1 MNLHHKT
8 LLFIV
13 LITGSVCVHSV
24 WAQTD
29 LLNEYPMMR
38 GYSQSPYP
46 YGMTGDVN
54 IPSIMDAQV
63 PTEERQLL
71 PKDMTSLESLEIL
84 FDKTLNSDEYFIGP
98 GDEIGVYF
106 WGELDQEYR
115 SFVTPE
121 GYFLLPTVGLIKV
134 ADYSLTEVKEII
146 KQKVF
151 EKYKNIDASVVLTR
165 PRRFKLYISG
175 LILQPGMLSCN
186 SLERVSDIIER
197 AGLIFVE
204 KYTNLTDFQETQKKE
219 EDIVLEQESNLI
231 KQGSSQR
238 SITIYR
244 SNEKVEVDLL
254 RFRKMG
260 DLDAN
265 PYVRSGD
272 RIHVP
277 PYLGDII
284 IRGEVH
290 DPDQYEF
297 KNGDTIADLVDFG
310 GGLTVLAD
318 TSKANLVR
326 FDDDGIEPR
335 NIEVDLYDAIFFNPN
350 DPLYKLKESDRL
362 YVRPKYNY
370 KVIANVMLNGQVTYP
385 GEYAIMP
392 GTTTLT
398 DVIKMAGGF
407 TDKANLEEARLVRQ
421 TTSALRDLE
430 YERLSQMQV
439 FEMNEEEYDYFK
451 SRNRSL
457 EGEITTDFV
466 KLFRDNDLT
475 LDVPLQQ
482 GDNIFVP
489 FKRELISISGA
500 VNEPGYVKIE
510 SGADVRYYIAKAGG
524 YKFDAN
530 TRKVRIIKAKTGQRF
545 KPGGNVRIEGGDII
559 HVPEKMPIN
568 KWELF
573 RDTAQVFANVVTIIL
588 LARRITD

>member
-1 MNLHHKT
+1 MNLHHKK

-13 LITGSVCVHSV
+13 LIWSSVFVNSA
-24 WAQTD
+24 WGQR
-29 LLNEYPMMR
+29 EYLDEFSAMR
-38 GYSQSPYP
+38 GYNQSPYP
-46 YGMTGDVN
+46 YGIPGDVD
-54 IPSIMDAQV
+54 IPSIMEGQTTA
-63 PTEERQLL
+63 EEQQLL
-71 PKDMTSLESLEIL
+71 PKEMTSIESLEIL
-84 FDKTLNSDEYFIGP
+84 FDKTVNADEYYIGP
-98 GDEIGVYF
+98 GDELAVYL

-115 SFVTPE
+115 NFVTPE

-134 ADYSLTEVKEII
+134 SDISLAEARTII
-146 KQKVF
+146 KEKVF
-151 EKYKNIDASVVLTR
+151 EKYKDIDASVVLSR

-175 LILQPGMLSCN
+175 LILQPGMINTN

-204 KYTNLTDFQETQKKE
+204 KLTTLSEFRETKTTNSEIIEK
-219 EDIVLEQESNLI
+219 ESNLI

-244 SNEKVEVDLL
+244 GDEHVDVDLL

-260 DLDAN
+260 DINAN
-265 PYVRSGD
+265 PYIRSGD

-277 PYLGDII
+277 PYMGNLI

-290 DPDQYEF
+290 DPDIYEF
-297 KNGDTIADLVDFG
+297 KKGDTIADLIEFG

-318 TSKANLVR
+318 TSRANLVR
-326 FDDDGIEPR
+326 FDDDGVEPQ
-335 NIEVDLYDAIFFNPN
+335 NIDIDLYDAIFFNP
-350 DPLYKLKESDRL
+350 DKPEYQLKESDRL
-362 YVRPKYNY
+362 YVRAKYNY
-370 KVIANVMLNGQVTYP
+370 KVIASVLIDGQVKYT

-392 GTTTLT
+392 GKTTLT
-398 DVIKMAGGF
+398 DVIRMAGGF
-407 TDKANLEEARLVRQ
+407 TDKANLEEARLIRQ
-421 TTSALRDLE
+421 TTSALQDLE
-430 YERLSQMQV
+430 YQRLRRMRI
-439 FEMNEEEYDYFK
+439 FEMNAEEYDYYR
-451 SRNRSL
+451 SRNRSV

-466 KLFRDNDLT
+466 KLFIDQDMS

-482 GDNIFVP
+482 GDNIFIP

-510 SGADVRYYIAKAGG
+510 PGADVKYYIAKAGG

-545 KPGGNVRIEGGDII
+545 KPGRNARIEGGDII
-559 HVPEKMPIN
+559 HVPEKIPLN

-588 LARRITD
+588 LARRITE